1 MTVYKNIYF
10 VPSFLYIPQIFWYSV
25 WFLISE
31 RTRDYCLIS
40 FYLAY
45 SLLTTVH
52 TRFCL
57 YSFAHIHMY
66 QKSAFFV
73 QTLRAL
79 SCRGGEYFPAMGTTC
94 WRLDEQHNWK
104 QTKHLWTSLKSYKCN
119 NLCVCLCVDA
129 PLFSV
134 ARNFSAT
141 IAVRRQFHTKSIC
154 QNTKTVNFAEKNNKL
169 IWILPKKLRI

>member
-66 QKSAFFV
+66 QKSAFFFR
-73 QTLRAL
+73 TN
-79 SCRGGEYFPAMGTTC
+79 TTRTFLQGVSTFQRWGHLC
-94 WRLDEQHNWK
+94 WRLNEQHNWK

-129 PLFSV
+129 PLPSVAGIFSV
-134 ARNFSAT
+134 T
-141 IAVRRQFHTKSIC
+141 IPVRRQFHTKSIC
-154 QNTKTVNFAEKNNKL
+154 QNTKTVNFAKNK
-169 IWILPKKLRI
+169 

>member
-1 MTVYKNIYF
+1 MFYYVITLALDYIVFIILRFCFLFFMTVYKNIYF
-10 VPSFLYIPQIFWYSV
+10 VPSFLFIPQIFWYSV

-66 QKSAFFV
+66 QKSAFFSYKHY
-73 QTLRAL
+73 ANFPA
-79 SCRGGEYFPAMGTTC
+79 GGEYFPAMWTPLLATQWTT
-94 WRLDEQHNWK
+94 Q
-104 QTKHLWTSLKSYKCN
+104 LKTN
-119 NLCVCLCVDA
+119 ETFMNV
-129 PLFSV
+129 
-134 ARNFSAT
+134 
-141 IAVRRQFHTKSIC
+141 
-154 QNTKTVNFAEKNNKL
+154 
-169 IWILPKKLRI
+169 PKKLQMQQSVCVFMCGCASPFRCW